1 MHLIAFEVYKKYL
14 SVKSTL
20 MKKLLSG
27 NESVL
32 FPLQKKFKEAGCECS
47 LTKDKHKT
55 TLIIRYTNIVAMP
68 QHTRPTG

>member
-1 MHLIAFEVYKKYL
+1 
-14 SVKSTL
+14 

-27 NESVL
+27 NGSVL

-47 LTKDKHKT
+47 LTKDKNKT